1 MNLKLPE
8 GICVLDYL
16 FKVPKKYHKMSSFEI
31 LSRATTQ
38 MNLEDITLSEIS
50 QLQKDKYYDSTF
62 MRSIKQSHSQ
72 RETLEWQF
80 PEAGGGEMNCSVG
93 TEFQF

>member
-50 QLQKDKYYDSTF
+50 
-62 MRSIKQSHSQ
+62 
-72 RETLEWQF
+72 
-80 PEAGGGEMNCSVG
+80 
-93 TEFQF
+93 

>member
-16 FKVPKKYHKMSSFEI
+16 FKVPKKYHKMSFEI

-50 QLQKDKYYDSTF
+50 
-62 MRSIKQSHSQ
+62 
-72 RETLEWQF
+72 
-80 PEAGGGEMNCSVG
+80 
-93 TEFQF
+93 